1 MSSEPAVPGL
11 QKGAPVVVRGVR
23 IGDVTD
29 VQVHWGT
36 SLVKVYVAL
45 DPAVLKGVTP
55 ASVDA
60 GIRSA
65 IKERGLRAQLRTQS
79 FVTGVL
85 YVALDD
91 FPGTPVVLR
100 GFDTEVPELPTVP
113 TDIEK
118 WTAKIEK
125 IADALGVLPLDEIG
139 RSVIAT
145 LDEARRLLKSP
156 EIASSL
162 KSLDVIL
169 AETRGLVQKM
179 DTLATNVNSQV
190 DPLSTDA
197 QAALVSAK
205 AALAQVPALVQDV
218 RRVVAKLEAHAQPLP
233 ASLGKASGP
242 AGATRGAGRLRAHG
256 RLERRRGHRSGA
268 GAQLPQSG
276 ADRHPRRQRR
286 RRDLDVPPLG
296 RAAGERHRA
305 GAGRRPRDADRHRAD
320 RGVSVARP
328 DCPRA
333 RLPSGRRGAAV
344 RRRAGPSGHARR
356 ALAPRRPGRPGARAQ
371 ALHDR

>member
-1 MSSEPAVPGL
+1 MSVRANPTVIGAFVLGATIVLVAGLLFWGGTGMFRTKYRYVMYFETAVTGL

-36 SLVKVYVAL
+36 ALVKV
-45 DPAVLKGVTP
+45 
-55 ASVDA
+55 
-60 GIRSA
+60 
-65 IKERGLRAQLRTQS
+65 
-79 FVTGVL
+79 

-91 FPGTPVVLR
+91 FPGTRVVLR
-100 GFDTEVPELPTVP
+100 GFDTKVPELPTVP

-169 AETRGLVQKM
+169 AETHGLVQKM

-197 QAALVSAK
+197 QAALVSAQ

-218 RRVVAKLEAHAQPLP
+218 RRVVAKLDAHAEPLLTSLEKTSDT
-233 ASLGKASGP
+233 AGATLKRAQVTLGGVDGTLSQDSALGYELGKALLEVRE
-242 AGATRGAGRLRAHG
+242 TVRALG
-256 RLERRRGHRSGA
+256 SLADFLERNPDALVYGI
-268 GAQLPQSG
+268 
-276 ADRHPRRQRR
+276 
-286 RRDLDVPPLG
+286 
-296 RAAGERHRA
+296 
-305 GAGRRPRDADRHRAD
+305 RRPAQN
-320 RGVSVARP
+320 
-328 DCPRA
+328 
-333 RLPSGRRGAAV
+333 GR
-344 RRRAGPSGHARR
+344 
-356 ALAPRRPGRPGARAQ
+356 
-371 ALHDR
+371 